1 MFIGEADSLFPLYSV
16 HGWECWL
23 TRVCA
28 PKEGHHFFAQ
38 VASKWETL
46 LQTQLQKW
54 PALCSTLKMSFSKC
68 LQFYHFTFYS
78 STLSRAEQSD
88 SWSERWHRHMEGV
101 FQWSW
106 KSPCA
111 HSHPWIWI
119 QIPPSA
125 LPKHSHILCGLSA
138 PAEMVVCG
146 DSSEFGEVNEFS
158 VRYVTAL
165 ITFSMLFGSLSLSWI
180 FKLRVFRWPVI
191 SVITA
196 VWSSMGLPALAP
208 VFLCCPGK
216 CKSQGKGSETVQALF
231 HGTTISLHCASVN
244 HHTPCHSPQW
254 VVGTVCGS
262 ALWRLSL
269 HEQLFAS
276 RFGIYYFSVLIPVTP
291 DGWCSGN
298 W

>member
-88 SWSERWHRHMEGV
+88 SWSERWHSHMEGV

-138 PAEMVVCG
+138 PAEMG
-146 DSSEFGEVNEFS
+146 
-158 VRYVTAL
+158 RL
-165 ITFSMLFGSLSLSWI
+165 WWQLW
-180 FKLRVFRWPVI
+180 
-191 SVITA
+191 
-196 VWSSMGLPALAP
+196 VW
-208 VFLCCPGK
+208 
-216 CKSQGKGSETVQALF
+216 GSEWILCQVCNCSDYIQHVVWKLISSLKLQVKSVQVTGDISDNSCVIK
-231 HGTTISLHCASVN
+231 HGSS
-244 HHTPCHSPQW
+244 SS
-254 VVGTVCGS
+254 G
-262 ALWRLSL
+262 
-269 HEQLFAS
+269 S
-276 RFGIYYFSVLIPVTP
+276 RFPLLSRKVQISRNRLRN
-291 DGWCSGN
+291 CSSTFPRN
-298 W
+298 NHLPSLCISK